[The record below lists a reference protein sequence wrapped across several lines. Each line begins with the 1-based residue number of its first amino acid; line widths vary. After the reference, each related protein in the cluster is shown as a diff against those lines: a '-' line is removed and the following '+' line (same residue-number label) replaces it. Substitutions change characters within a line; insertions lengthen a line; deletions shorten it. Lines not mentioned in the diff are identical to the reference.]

1 MSITTSASTHG
12 HVILRWLSEQPMDDS
27 TLLERANDALGQSMR
42 FHTCDTTDLSLDAL
56 IRLLAE
62 RGKIVR
68 VGEAWRSDLS
78 KVCADE

>member
-1 MSITTSASTHG
+1 LGARPLKSTHG

-27 TLLERANDALGQSMR
+27 ALRVRANEALGQSMR
-42 FHTCDTTDLSLDAL
+42 FHTCDTQDLTLDAL